1 MTFEDLERLL
11 GTPIENAPNA
21 EILAVTEDSRAVT
34 PGALFVAAQG
44 THVDGHD
51 FAAQAKASGAVAIIG
66 EREGLD
72 ELARLP
78 YIRVP
83 HSRRALGLV
92 AHELAGH
99 PSRAMNV
106 IGVTGTNGKTSTVFL
121 LQRILDACG
130 CRCAAFGTLGY
141 AMGGETL
148 ASSHTTAFGEEL
160 ARAFR
165 QAREAGHSHVAME
178 VSSHALEQERVA
190 GIDFDVAVFTNLT
203 QDHLD
208 YHGDMERYL
217 DAKIK
222 LFERVE
228 GPGRFTVVNR
238 GDPRADR
245 LIQASRAPCYTF
257 GEGGHCR
264 AADVKFEA
272 DRTTFR
278 LHSPWGPAAIEMHL
292 VGTHNVAN
300 ALGAIAVCGGL
311 GLPIGRIAEGIAS
324 LPTVPGRFE
333 QIDAGQPFRVI
344 VDYAHTEDGL
354 KNVLE
359 ASREISSGR
368 IIAVFGCGGD
378 RDKTKRPKMAA
389 TVAQRADFAIITS
402 DNPRTEDPERILLD
416 IEMGIQHAGKKK
428 DDDYLVI
435 LDRAEAIERAIA
447 LAKPGDLVLIA
458 GKGHEDYQILG
469 TRRIHF
475 DDREIARQILEAT

>member
-11 GTPIENAPNA
+11 GTPIVNAPSD

-34 PGALFVAAQG
+34 AGALFVAAEG
-44 THVDGHD
+44 EHVDGHD
-51 FAAQAKASGAVAIIG
+51 FAPQAKAAGAVAIAG
-66 EREGLD
+66 ERDGLD
-72 ELARLP
+72 ELAGLP

-83 HSRRALGLV
+83 HDRRALGLA
-92 AHELAGH
+92 AHELAGN

-121 LQRILDACG
+121 LKRILDACG

-141 AMGGETL
+141 AIGGETL
-148 ASSHTTAFGEEL
+148 AADHTTAFGEEL

-165 QAREAGHSHVAME
+165 HAREEGHSHVAME

-190 GIDFDVAVFTNLT
+190 GIDFNVAVFTNLT

-217 DAKIK
+217 EAKAK

-228 GPGRFTVVNR
+228 GPGKFTVVNR
-238 GDPRADR
+238 ADARAER
-245 LIQASRAPCYTF
+245 LIEASKAPCYTF

-264 AADVKFEA
+264 AADVKFEPGG
-272 DRTTFR
+272 TTFR
-278 LHSPWGPAAIEMHL
+278 LDSPWGSADIEMRL
-292 VGTHNVAN
+292 VGNHNIDN

-354 KNVLE
+354 KNVLQ
-359 ASREISSGR
+359 ASREICSGR
-368 IIAVFGCGGD
+368 IIALFGCGGD

-389 TVAQRADFAIITS
+389 TVAQRADFSIITS

-447 LAKPGDLVLIA
+447 LAEPGDLVLIA

-475 DDREIARQILEAT
+475 DDREIARKILEAT